1 MAVKFT
7 DSEIDSVTVFRD
19 GARVTR
25 TASVTLESGTHVLSF
40 EVLTPYIDTNS
51 VRVKGLG
58 KGALSNINVY
68 PLWRELLPEGDLVSL
83 LARKEELERQL
94 REIQEEIQFYEGR
107 VKQFSTL
114 VDSFVATFPQFYSAG
129 ESTINTL
136 TDLDS
141 LTSEKILEL
150 KKIIREKSMKL
161 KDVSDELQVVTNN
174 IQKYSKSK
182 TEQVYVVDVT
192 IDAAQRSE
200 FKVEMAYQTGGAAW
214 TPVYDVN
221 IENGNA
227 VIRTNGAVGNRT
239 REDWSNVQ
247 LTVSTATSKPAVV
260 IEPQPYYID
269 VYRPPQPVLSKS
281 ARGAGGMP
289 ASAPKRDDGIMAKEK
304 DRGEPME
311 REEVMPEAQLA
322 ETFATPEVALSGI
335 QIYNVPGRVSI
346 PADNASHPIVLTENT
361 FPSERF
367 YYWYSEAGSEVIAQ
381 DEITNGEGV
390 LLSGR
395 MKVFASGDYMGES
408 SIGLISP
415 GEKFK
420 LGARFT
426 YDVKV
431 EKKLVAREAEK
442 GGITKGK
449 LRNEYKYRLKLNN
462 YSSDK
467 SKIELV
473 DRIPH
478 SLSPEI
484 EAKITSIKP
493 QPDKQELGILRWK
506 LELNPGEETEVSYE
520 YNVEW
525 NRNYTVT
532 GLP

>member
-7 DSEIDSVTVFRD
+7 DSEIDAVTVFRD

-25 TASVTLESGTHVLSF
+25 TASVALETGTHVLSF

-51 VRVKGLG
+51 VRVKGKG

-68 PLWRELLPEGDLVSL
+68 PLWRELLPEGDLVML

-94 REIQEEIQFYEGR
+94 REIQEETQFYESR

-114 VDSFVATFPQFYSAG
+114 VDSFVSTFPQFYSAG

-150 KKIIREKSMKL
+150 KKAIREKSKKL
-161 KDVSDELQVVTNN
+161 KEANDEYQIVINN
-174 IQKYSKSK
+174 IDRYSRKK
-182 TEQVYVVDVT
+182 TEQVFVVDVT
-192 IDAAQRSE
+192 VDAAQRSE
-200 FKVEMAYQTGGAAW
+200 FKVEITYQTGGAAW

-221 IENGNA
+221 IESGNA
-227 VIRTNGAVGNRT
+227 TIRTNAAVGNRT
-239 REDWSNVQ
+239 REDWNNVQ

-269 VYRPPQPVLSKS
+269 IYRPQTELSKS
-281 ARGAGGMP
+281 AREARKMP
-289 ASAPKRDDGIMAKEK
+289 APAKKLDALDAK
-304 DRGEPME
+304 DRAGPIARDEL
-311 REEVMPEAQLA
+311 EAQAQPELA

-346 PADNASHPIVLTENT
+346 PADNANHPIVLTENM

-390 LLSGR
+390 LLPGR

-408 SIGLISP
+408 SISLISP
-415 GEKFK
+415 GEKIK

-431 EKKLVAREAEK
+431 EKKLVSREAEK

-449 LRNEYKYRLKLNN
+449 LRNEYKYLIKLNN

-467 SKIELV
+467 AKIELV

-484 EAKITSIKP
+484 DIKTTSIKP

-506 LELNPGEETEVSYE
+506 LELKPGEETEVSYE

-525 NRNYTVT
+525 NRNNTVT

>member
-25 TASVTLESGTHVLSF
+25 IANLPLESGTHILRF

-51 VRVKGLG
+51 VRVRGKG

-68 PLWRELLPEGDLVSL
+68 PLWRELQPEGDLVAL
-83 LARKEELERQL
+83 LTRKEELENQSK
-94 REIQEEIQFYEGR
+94 EIQEEIQFYENR

-114 VDSFVATFPQFYSAG
+114 VDSFVSTFPQFYSAG

-150 KKIIREKSMKL
+150 KKTIRDKSKKL
-161 KDVSDELQVVTNN
+161 KEVNEEMQIVINN
-174 IQKYSKSK
+174 IQKYSKTK
-182 TEQVYVVDVT
+182 TEQVYVVEVT
-192 IDAAQRSE
+192 LEAAQRSE
-200 FKVEMAYQTGGAAW
+200 FTLEVTYQTGGASW
-214 TPVYDVN
+214 TPIYDVN
-221 IENGNA
+221 IEDGKA
-227 VIRTNGAVGNRT
+227 IIRTNAAIRNRT
-239 REDWSNVQ
+239 REDWNNIQ

-260 IEPQPYYID
+260 VEPKPYYID
-269 VYRPPQPVLSKS
+269 VYVPQPVEKKDL
-281 ARGAGGMP
+281 ARAAGRPPPVPAHYEEGAKMEVQ
-289 ASAPKRDDGIMAKEK
+289 AKEV
-304 DRGEPME
+304 GAEPE
-311 REEVMPEAQLA
+311 LVES
-322 ETFATPEVALSGI
+322 FATPEVALSGI

-346 PADNASHPIVLTENT
+346 PADNSDHPIVLTENT
-361 FPSERF
+361 FSSERF
-367 YYWYSEAGSEVIAQ
+367 YYWYNETGGEVIAL

-390 LLSGR
+390 LLPGR
-395 MKVFASGDYMGES
+395 VKVFASGDYMGES

-415 GEKFK
+415 GEKFR

-426 YDVKV
+426 YEVKV

-442 GGITKGK
+442 AGLTKGK
-449 LRNEYKYRLKLNN
+449 LRNEYKYQIKLNN

-467 SKIELV
+467 AKIELV

-484 EAKITSIKP
+484 EVKINSVKP

-506 LELNPGEETEVSYE
+506 LELRPKEEMEVSYE
-520 YNVEW
+520 YSVEW
-525 NRNYTVT
+525 NKNYTVT

>member
-25 TASVTLESGTHVLSF
+25 TTSTALEPGTHVLRF

-51 VRVKGLG
+51 VRVKGKG

-68 PLWRELLPEGDLVSL
+68 PLWRELLPEGDLVTL

-94 REIQEEIQFYEGR
+94 GEIQEEIQFYESR
-107 VKQFSTL
+107 IKQFSTL
-114 VDSFVATFPQFYSAG
+114 VDSFVSTFPQFYSAG

-150 KKIIREKSMKL
+150 KKIVRDKSKKL
-161 KDVSDELQVVTNN
+161 KEINDELQIVTNN
-174 IQKYSKSK
+174 IQKYSKTK
-182 TEQVYVVDVT
+182 TEQVYVVEIT
-192 IDAAQRSE
+192 LDATQRSD
-200 FKVEMAYQTGGAAW
+200 FTVEITYQTGGATW
-214 TPVYDVN
+214 TPIYDVN
-221 IENGNA
+221 IEDGKA
-227 VIRTNGAVGNRT
+227 TIRTSAAIRNRT
-239 REDWSNVQ
+239 REDWNNVQ

-260 IEPQPYYID
+260 VEPTPYYID
-269 VYRPPQPVLSKS
+269 VYKPQPVEKEDL
-281 ARGAGGMP
+281 ARAAGRPPP
-289 ASAPKRDDGIMAKEK
+289 APAARYEAKPKKMKME
-304 DRGEPME
+304 GEV
-311 REEVMPEAQLA
+311 EEEPELV
-322 ETFATPEVALSGI
+322 ESFATPEVALSGI
-335 QIYNVPGRVSI
+335 QIYNVPGGISI
-346 PADNASHPIVLTENT
+346 PADNADHPIVLTENI
-361 FPSERF
+361 FLSERF
-367 YYWYSEAGSEVIAQ
+367 YYWYSEAGGEVIAL
-381 DEITNGEGV
+381 DEITNGEGA
-390 LLSGR
+390 LLPGR
-395 MKVFASGDYMGES
+395 VKVFASGDYMGES
-408 SIGLISP
+408 SLGLVSP

-442 GGITKGK
+442 AGITKGK
-449 LRNEYKYRLKLNN
+449 LRNEYKYQIKLNN
-462 YSSDK
+462 YSSEK
-467 SKIELV
+467 AKIELV

-484 EAKITSIKP
+484 DVKINSIKP

-506 LELNPGEETEVSYE
+506 LELKPGEGMEAIYE
-520 YNVEW
+520 YSVEW

>member
-7 DSEIDSVTVFRD
+7 DSEIDYITIFRD

-25 TASVTLESGTHVLSF
+25 IASTALEPGTHVLSF

-51 VRVKGLG
+51 VRVKGKG

-68 PLWRELLPEGDLVSL
+68 PLWRELLPEGDLVAL
-83 LARKEELERQL
+83 LARKEELEKQL

-129 ESTINTL
+129 ESGINTL

-150 KKIIREKSMKL
+150 KKTIREKSRKL
-161 KDVSDELQVVTNN
+161 KEVSDELQIVTNN

-200 FKVEMAYQTGGAAW
+200 FKVEITYQTGGAAW
-214 TPVYDVN
+214 APVYDVN
-221 IENGNA
+221 IEGGNA
-227 VIRTNGAVGNRT
+227 VIRTNAAVGNRT
-239 REDWSNVQ
+239 REDWNNVQ

-260 IEPQPYYID
+260 IEPTPYYID
-269 VYRPPQPVLSKS
+269 VYRPRPEKKS
-281 ARGAGGMP
+281 AREAGAL
-289 ASAPKRDDGIMAKEK
+289 ASAPAGRDEAKAEIMKQAEV
-304 DRGEPME
+304 
-311 REEVMPEAQLA
+311 EETGAEAELV
-322 ETFATPEVALSGI
+322 ETFATPEVSLSGI
-335 QIYNVPGRVSI
+335 QIYSVPGRVSI
-346 PADNASHPIVLTENT
+346 PADNANHPIVLTENT

-367 YYWYSEAGSEVIAQ
+367 YYWYSEAGGEVIAQ

-390 LLSGR
+390 LLPGR

-449 LRNEYKYRLKLNN
+449 LRNEYKYLIKLNN

-467 SKIELV
+467 TKIELA

-484 EAKITSIKP
+484 DVKINSIKP

-506 LELNPGEETEVSYE
+506 LELNPGEETAVSYE
-520 YNVEW
+520 YSVEW